1 MQSGGKTLFKKK
13 RTSKQVS
20 HALVSQKIK
29 TKKKMRERRKEGKNS
44 KTNNKNKNT
53 GANKFPNIRS
63 VFIYSACLYV
73 AGTF

>member
-29 TKKKMRERRKEGKNS
+29 TKKNEREKKGRK
-44 KTNNKNKNT
+44 
-53 GANKFPNIRS
+53 KF
-63 VFIYSACLYV
+63 
-73 AGTF
+73 

>member
-1 MQSGGKTLFKKK
+1 
-13 RTSKQVS
+13 
-20 HALVSQKIK
+20 
-29 TKKKMRERRKEGKNS
+29 MRERRKEGKNS
-44 KTNNKNKNT
+44 KTNNKNT